1 MQYTRGHSAQRLN
14 ILGRGKN
21 VFVSIKKR
29 NGTVVPF
36 RPDKII
42 TAIARAGKATGEF
55 DEEASEKLTLRV
67 LNLAQQALPG
77 SIPSVEQIQDVV
89 EEVLLSSQYRRTAKA
104 YIIYREQHARIRE
117 IVSRA
122 DVDLV
127 DRYLERADWQVNE
140 NSNMAYSLQ
149 GLNNYVSSEVS
160 KIYWLN
166 KIYPPEIRL
175 AHTDGD
181 FHVHDLGI
189 LSVYCVG
196 WDLEDLLLQ
205 GFTGAP
211 GKVESR
217 PAKHLR
223 SALGQIVNFFYTLQG
238 EAAGAQ
244 AFSHF
249 DTLLAPFIRFD
260 ALDYASVKQA
270 LQEFVFNVN
279 VPTRVGFQTPFT
291 NITMDLKVPA
301 HMAEAPVIHGGAYL
315 ENTYSEFQEEMAVFN
330 RAFLEVLSEGDAR
343 GRVFTFP
350 IPTYNVTKD
359 FPWDDPTLDVL
370 WRVTARYGI
379 PYFSNFVNSDMSP
392 EDTRSMCCRLRL
404 DVRGLGGTQS
414 LEKRGGGLFGANPLT
429 GSIGVVT
436 INMPRLGYLSAD
448 EGEFLG
454 RLGELMDLARD
465 SLEIKRKML
474 ERLTESNL
482 YPYTRYYLR
491 GVRERYG
498 QYWKN
503 HFSTIGLVGL
513 NEASVNLL
521 GTNVGSPS
529 GQLFA
534 LRVLDYM
541 RDKLVSFQE
550 QTGNNYNLEA
560 TPAEGTSYRL
570 AKIDAEKFP
579 GIVAGNGPA
588 SGSAADGAAAGPRP
602 FYTNSSQLPVQ
613 YSDDIFEVLD
623 LQDEL
628 QTRYTGGTVVHLF
641 VGEEIVD
648 PRNVKKLVKLI
659 CERYH
664 LPYFTVTPTFSVC
677 PSHGYLSGRQETC
690 PRCGAAAEVYS
701 RVVGYLRPV
710 NQWNEGKVEE
720 FKVRKTFKLA

>member
-1 MQYTRGHSAQRLN
+1 MRYTRGHSAQRLN

-36 RPDKII
+36 RPDKIT

-55 DEEASEKLTLRV
+55 DEEAAGKLALHV

-77 SIPSVEQIQDVV
+77 GIPSVEQVQDVV

-122 DVDLV
+122 DVDLI

-260 ALDYASVKQA
+260 TLDYAGVKQA
-270 LQEFVFNVN
+270 LQEFVFNIN

-291 NITMDLKVPA
+291 NITMDLQVPA
-301 HMAEAPVIHGGAYL
+301 HMAGAPVIHGGSYL
-315 ENTYSEFQEEMAVFN
+315 ESTYGEFPEEMAVFN

-359 FPWDDPTLDVL
+359 FPWEDPALDVL

-404 DVRGLGGTQS
+404 DLRGLEGTQS

-491 GVRERYG
+491 GVRERHG

-513 NEASVNLL
+513 NEACVNLL

-541 RDKLVSFQE
+541 REKLVSFQE

-579 GIVAGNGPA
+579 GIVAGNGAA
-588 SGSAADGAAAGPRP
+588 STSPSDGTAVGHRP

-628 QTRYTGGTVVHLF
+628 QTKYTGGTVVHLF

-648 PRNVKKLVKLI
+648 PCNVKKLVRLI

-664 LPYFTVTPTFSVC
+664 LPYFTVTHTFSVC

-720 FKVRKTFKLA
+720 FKVRKTFRLA

>member
-1 MQYTRGHSAQRLN
+1 M
-14 ILGRGKN
+14 
-21 VFVSIKKR
+21 FVSIKKR
-29 NGTVVPF
+29 NGLVVPF
-36 RPDKII
+36 RPEKIT
-42 TAIARAGKATGEF
+42 TAIARAGSATGEF
-55 DEEASEKLTLRV
+55 DEETAGRLTLRV
-67 LNLAQQALPG
+67 LNLAQLALPG
-77 SIPSVEQIQDVV
+77 DIPSVEQIQDVV
-89 EEVLLSSQYRRTAKA
+89 EEVLLSSQYKRTAKA
-104 YIIYREQHARIRE
+104 YVIYREQHARIRE

-122 DVDLV
+122 DMDLI
-127 DRYLERADWQVNE
+127 DRYLERSDWQVNE

-149 GLNNYVSSEVS
+149 GLNNYVSSEIS
-160 KIYWLN
+160 KVYWLN
-166 KIYPPEIRL
+166 KIYPPAIRL

-181 FHVHDLGI
+181 FHIHDLGI

-196 WDLEDLLLQ
+196 WDLEDLLRQ

-217 PAKHLR
+217 PARHLR
-223 SALGQIVNFFYTLQG
+223 SALGQVVNFFYTLQG

-249 DTLLAPFIRFD
+249 DTLLAPFIRYD
-260 ALDYASVKQA
+260 GLGYEEVKQA
-270 LQEFVFNVN
+270 LQEFVFNIN

-291 NITMDLKVPA
+291 NITMDLTVPS
-301 HMAEAPVIHGGAYL
+301 HMAGAPAILGGKYQT
-315 ENTYSEFQEEMAVFN
+315 ETYGEFKTEMALFN
-330 RAFLEVLSEGDAR
+330 RAFLEVLSEGDAK

-359 FPWDDPTLDVL
+359 FPWEDPALEVL

-379 PYFSNFVNSDMSP
+379 PYFSNFVNSDLSP

-404 DVRGLGGTQS
+404 DLRGLGGQRA

-448 EGEFLG
+448 EDEFLS
-454 RLGELMDLARD
+454 RLDELMELARD

-474 ERLTESNL
+474 ERLTEGNL

-491 GVRERYG
+491 EIKERFG
-498 QYWKN
+498 QFWKN
-503 HFSTIGLVGL
+503 HFSTIGLIGL
-513 NEASVNLL
+513 NEACMNLL
-521 GTNVGSPS
+521 GTTVGTQT

-534 LRVLDYM
+534 LRILDHM
-541 RDKLVSFQE
+541 RERLVGFQE
-550 QTGNNYNLEA
+550 QTGSFYNLEA

-570 AKIDAEKFP
+570 AKIDAESFP
-579 GIVAGNGPA
+579 GIISGNGAP
-588 SGSAADGAAAGPRP
+588 GGRP

-628 QTRYTGGTVVHLF
+628 QTKYTGGTVVHLF

-648 PRNVKKLVKLI
+648 PTNVRKLVRLI
-659 CERYH
+659 CQRYH

-677 PSHGYLSGRQETC
+677 PTHGYLSGKQESC
-690 PRCGAAAEVYS
+690 PRCGAASEVYS

-710 NQWNEGKVEE
+710 SQWNEGKVEE
-720 FKVRKTFKLA
+720 FKARKVFRLS